1 MAKHS
6 FILALAAAAAWPAA
20 AQDSPQT
27 VTVTGRAPPSAAV
40 GGFDDVPLSRA
51 PFGATVFGSSELS
64 DAGITSMADLTR
76 IGTSLNDA
84 YNAAGYWS
92 SFSVRGYRLDERQNY
107 RRDGLPINA
116 ETALWLGNKSS
127 IEVLRGTS
135 GMQAGVSAPGGLVNL
150 QVKRPNGP
158 RRLDRAARSVSPAV
172 ERSAEN
178 LLAARPHVPP
188 KYPPLHPEFRF
199 LHLPPCSSSFA
210 RSR

>member
-107 RRDGLPINA
+107 RRDGLPISVF
-116 ETALWLGNKSS
+116 GRSS
-127 IEVLRGTS
+127 RNSIFDGISKEARLSLRKARSSVLVS
-135 GMQAGVSAPGGLVNL
+135 SAPGFSLT
-150 QVKRPNGP
+150 
-158 RRLDRAARSVSPAV
+158 
-172 ERSAEN
+172 
-178 LLAARPHVPP
+178 
-188 KYPPLHPEFRF
+188 
-199 LHLPPCSSSFA
+199 
-210 RSR
+210 